1 MATTMKAEKRAVLG
15 TRASRQFRKL
25 KKVPAIIYGHGVTP
39 VAVALDG
46 RELEKAIH
54 HGDRL
59 LELDLGDQ
67 KENVLVKEV
76 QYDTYQQDIIHVDFA
91 RVNLDERVTVTVPI
105 LLRGTPAGAADGG
118 VIMPNIAT
126 VEIECLVTAIPD
138 DVRASVTDMKLGD
151 TLHMKD
157 LPLPE
162 GAKLIS
168 KGELI
173 VASCTKIAEEV
184 VAAPAE
190 GEVVAAAAT
199 EGAAPEVIGEKE
211 RLEKLAADAAGGAKK
226 EKKE

>member
-1 MATTMKAEKRAVLG
+1 MATTLKATKRTQMG
-15 TRASRQFRKL
+15 TRASRRFRKQNQ
-25 KKVPAIIYGHGVTP
+25 VPAIVYGHAVAP
-39 VAVALDG
+39 LAVALDL
-46 RELEKAIH
+46 REVAKAVH

-76 QYDTYQQDIIHVDFA
+76 QYDPFQQDIIHLDLA

-118 VIMPNIAT
+118 VIMPNISQ

-138 DVRASVTDMKLGD
+138 DVRASVTEMKLGD

-162 GAKLIS
+162 GAKLVS
-168 KGELI
+168 NPELI

-190 GEVVAAAAT
+190 GAEAAAPT
-199 EGAAPEVIGEKE
+199 GTQPEVIGEKE
-211 RLEKLAADAAGGAKK
+211 RLEKLAADEAAGGGKK